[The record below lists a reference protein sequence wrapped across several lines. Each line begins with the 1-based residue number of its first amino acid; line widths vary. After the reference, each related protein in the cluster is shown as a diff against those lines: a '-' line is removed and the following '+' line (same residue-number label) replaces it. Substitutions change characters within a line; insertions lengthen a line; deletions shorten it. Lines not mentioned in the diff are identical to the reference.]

1 MLFPE
6 NLPFGLIAG
15 PMESMSMRDRPISM
29 PGGQLLA
36 GQDGAHLSHGLA
48 ITEWLAALPYPAA
61 VLSFTNNHLSTVVA
75 NTSFHRRFRVGC
87 SGEPDKPHAAEW
99 RDRIVQSVRSG
110 RDSESFELRR
120 DGSLGPEYFYCS
132 VGRLPKGDGESD
144 LFLFTA
150 IDRTSDRT
158 MEKNLRRELL
168 SDGLTALPNR
178 TGFGEEIEDRLAN
191 TSWPDNAQFGILA
204 IDLSRFSRVN
214 ESLGPMA
221 GDELLI
227 TVAKRLK
234 SSLRQGDVLARIG
247 GNDFAIF
254 ARLNNGLSDALHIV
268 QRIRNA
274 LSYPI
279 RLSDLQI
286 RVDCAIGCALSTSL
300 TEDPEDVVRKAQ
312 AAVKIAKRSGKVEI
326 YRNGVLKEAQRR
338 FSVESRLRDALAQG
352 ELTLAFQPLIHLQ
365 TGEITGFEALT
376 RWQDEELG
384 HVSPAEFIA
393 VAEESGQITSLG
405 RWAAYEAAQAL
416 SRWDAKFGQTLP
428 VGINVNLSPIQMA
441 RDDVASMFEE
451 ALRYSGIS
459 GNRLTAELTESAIVA
474 DPEKA
479 RKLLFALKD
488 LQMPIAMDDFGT
500 GYSNLASLHSLP
512 IDILKIDRSF
522 VTSMLEDRDKVVM
535 VRTILSLAESLGLRV
550 TAEGIETQQLAH
562 ALQNMGCWQGQGY
575 YFARPMT
582 EGDAYDYWRARWNFE
597 TI

>member
-1 MLFPE
+1 
-6 NLPFGLIAG
+6 
-15 PMESMSMRDRPISM
+15 MESMSMRDRPTET
-29 PGGQLLA
+29 PDVELLS
-36 GQDGAHLSHGLA
+36 GHDGAHPSPTLPMPD
-48 ITEWLAALPYPAA
+48 WMAALPFPATI
-61 VLSFTNNHLSTVVA
+61 LSFENKRLSMVGA
-75 NTSFHRRFRVGC
+75 NAAFAHSFDC
-87 SGEPDKPHAAEW
+87 ILSGKAERSHAAEW
-99 RDRIVQSVRSG
+99 RKRIVESILSG
-110 RDSESFELRR
+110 RDSEGFELRR
-120 DGSLGPEYFYCS
+120 DGALGPEYFYCT
-132 VGRLPKGDGESD
+132 VGRLPKRDGKPD

-150 IDRTSDRT
+150 LDRTSDRT
-158 MEKNLRRELL
+158 IEKNLRRELL

-178 TGFGEEIEDRLAN
+178 TGFGEEIEDRLTNAP
-191 TSWPDNAQFGILA
+191 WPENAQFGVIA

-268 QRIRNA
+268 QRIRDA

-300 TEDPEDVVRKAQ
+300 SEDPEDVVRKAQ

-352 ELTLAFQPLIHLQ
+352 GLTLAFQPLIHLQ
-365 TGEITGFEALT
+365 TGEVTGFEALA
-376 RWQDEELG
+376 RWEDEELG

-393 VAEESGQITSLG
+393 VAEESGLITSLG

-416 SRWDAKFGQTLP
+416 SRWDAKFGQPAPLG
-428 VGINVNLSPIQMA
+428 VNVNLSPIQMA

-459 GNRLTAELTESAIVA
+459 GKRMTAELTESAIIA

-488 LQMPIAMDDFGT
+488 LHMPIAMDDFGT

-522 VTSMLEDRDKVVM
+522 VTSMLEDRDKEIM
-535 VRTILSLAESLGLRV
+535 VRTILSLAESLGLHV
-550 TAEGIETQQLAH
+550 TAEGIETQELAH
-562 ALQNMGCWQGQGY
+562 ALQNLGCWQGQGY
-575 YFARPMT
+575 YFARPMP
-582 EGDAYDYWRARWNFE
+582 EADAYDYWRARWNFE
-597 TI
+597 TV

>member
-1 MLFPE
+1 
-6 NLPFGLIAG
+6 
-15 PMESMSMRDRPISM
+15 MRDRPDITPKVELLPGVDDAHPFHMISM
-29 PGGQLLA
+29 
-36 GQDGAHLSHGLA
+36 
-48 ITEWLAALPYPAA
+48 TEWLGALPHPASTFSFQDN
-61 VLSFTNNHLSTVVA
+61 VLKVVA
-75 NTSFHRRFRVGC
+75 VNGWFRKYF
-87 SGEPDKPHAAEW
+87 SPDASEPARPQATEW
-99 RDRIVQSVRSG
+99 RRRIVESILSG
-110 RDSESFELRR
+110 RDSDSFELRR
-120 DGSLGPEYFYCS
+120 EGTLGPEYFYCTI
-132 VGRLPKGDGESD
+132 GRLPELEGQPN

-150 IDRTSDRT
+150 LDRTSDRSIV
-158 MEKNLRRELL
+158 KNLRRELL

-191 TSWPDNAQFGILA
+191 MSWPENAQFGIIA

-234 SSLRQGDVLARIG
+234 SSLRQGDVLSRIG

-254 ARLNNGLSDALHIV
+254 AKLNNGLSDALHIV
-268 QRIRNA
+268 QRIRDA
-274 LSYPI
+274 LNYPI

-286 RVDCAIGCALSTSL
+286 RVDCAIGCALSASL

-352 ELTLAFQPLIHLQ
+352 GLTLAYQPLIHLQ
-365 TGEITGFEALT
+365 TGEITGFEALA
-376 RWQDEELG
+376 RWNDEELG
-384 HVSPAEFIA
+384 DVSPAEFIA
-393 VAEESGQITSLG
+393 VAEESGLITPLG

-416 SRWDAKFGQTLP
+416 SRWDAKFGQPLP
-428 VGINVNLSPIQMA
+428 VGVNVNLSPIQMT

-451 ALRYSGIS
+451 ALRYSGIT

-522 VTSMLEDRDKVVM
+522 VTNMLDDRDKEVM
-535 VRTILSLAESLGLRV
+535 VKTILSLAESLGLHV

-562 ALQNMGCWQGQGY
+562 ALQNLGCWQGQGY
-575 YFARPMT
+575 YFARPMA
-582 EGDAYDYWRARWNFE
+582 EPEAFDYWRARWNFE
-597 TI
+597 TV

>member
-1 MLFPE
+1 MRNRSDDTE
-6 NLPFGLIAG
+6 KIGLINGA
-15 PMESMSMRDRPISM
+15 D
-29 PGGQLLA
+29 
-36 GQDGAHLSHGLA
+36 DAHLSHGVA
-48 ITEWLAALPYPAA
+48 IRDWLVALPHAAA
-61 VLSFTNNHLSTVVA
+61 VFSYKDNVFSIIATNASFGRHFVS
-75 NTSFHRRFRVGC
+75 SIEEGKQ
-87 SGEPDKPHAAEW
+87 SPHAAEW
-99 RDRIVQSVRSG
+99 RKRILHCAQSENLP
-110 RDSESFELRR
+110 ESFELRR
-120 DGSLGPEYFYCS
+120 EGKLGPEFFFCT
-132 VGRLPKGDGESD
+132 VGRLPEAEGQPN

-150 IDRTSDRT
+150 LDRTSDRAI
-158 MEKNLRRELL
+158 EKNLRRELL

-191 TSWPDNAQFGILA
+191 MPWPENAQFGIIA

-254 ARLNNGLSDALHIV
+254 ARLNNGLSDVLQIV
-268 QRIRNA
+268 QRIKDA

-286 RVDCAIGCALSTSL
+286 RVDCAIGCALSISL
-300 TEDPEDVVRKAQ
+300 SDDPEDVVRKAQ

-352 ELTLAFQPLIHLQ
+352 GLNLAFQPLIHLQ
-365 TGEITGFEALT
+365 TGEITGFEALA
-376 RWQDEELG
+376 RWDDEELG
-384 HVSPAEFIA
+384 HVSPVEFIA
-393 VAEESGQITSLG
+393 VAEESGLITQLG
-405 RWAAYEAAQAL
+405 RWAAYEAAQTL
-416 SRWDAKFGQTLP
+416 SRWDTKFGQPLP
-428 VGINVNLSPIQMA
+428 VGVNVNLSPIQMA

-488 LQMPIAMDDFGT
+488 LHMPIAMDDFGT

-522 VTSMLEDRDKVVM
+522 VSSMLEDRDKEIM
-535 VRTILSLAESLGLRV
+535 VRAILSLAESLGLHV

-562 ALQNMGCWQGQGY
+562 ALQNLGCWQGQGY

-582 EGDAYDYWRARWNFE
+582 EAEAFDYWRARWNFE

>member
-1 MLFPE
+1 
-6 NLPFGLIAG
+6 
-15 PMESMSMRDRPISM
+15 MRDRSIEM
-29 PGGQLLA
+29 PKIQLLSGA
-36 GQDGAHLSHGLA
+36 DGAHPSYHIA
-48 ITEWLAALPYPAA
+48 MDDWLVALPYPAA
-61 VLSFTNNHLSTVVA
+61 TFSFNDNQLSVIATNA
-75 NTSFHRRFRVGC
+75 SFGNYFSQGGQC
-87 SGEPDKPHAAEW
+87 AADRSYCGGW
-99 RDRIVQSVRSG
+99 RERILQCLQSE

-120 DGSLGPEYFYCS
+120 DGVLGPEYFYCT
-132 VGRLPKGDGESD
+132 VGRLFKSGGLPN

-150 IDRTSDRT
+150 LDRTGDRAI
-158 MEKNLRRELL
+158 EKSLRRELL

-178 TGFGEEIEDRLAN
+178 TGFGEEIDDRLAN
-191 TSWPDNAQFGILA
+191 MAWPDNAQFGIIA

-234 SSLRQGDVLARIG
+234 TSLRQGDVLARIG

-254 ARLNNGLSDALHIV
+254 ARFNNGLSDALHIV
-268 QRIRNA
+268 QRIRDA

-300 TEDPEDVVRKAQ
+300 SEDPEDVVRKAQ

-338 FSVESRLRDALAQG
+338 LSIESRLRDALAQG
-352 ELTLAFQPLIHLQ
+352 GLTLAFQPLIHLR
-365 TGEITGFEALT
+365 TGEITGFEALA
-376 RWQDEELG
+376 RWDDEELG
-384 HVSPAEFIA
+384 HVSPNEFIA
-393 VAEESGQITSLG
+393 VAEESGLITPLG
-405 RWAAYEAAQAL
+405 RWAAYEAAQTL
-416 SRWDAKFGQTLP
+416 SRWDAKFGQPLP
-428 VGINVNLSPIQMA
+428 VGVNVNLSPIQMA
-441 RDDVASMFEE
+441 RDDVASIFEE

-488 LQMPIAMDDFGT
+488 LHMPIAMDDFGT

-522 VTSMLEDRDKVVM
+522 VTSMLEDRDKEIM

-550 TAEGIETQQLAH
+550 TAEGIETQELAH
-562 ALQNMGCWQGQGY
+562 AFQNLGCWQGQGY
-575 YFARPMT
+575 YFARPMP
-582 EGDAYDYWRARWNFE
+582 EVEAFDYWRARWNFE
-597 TI
+597 TV